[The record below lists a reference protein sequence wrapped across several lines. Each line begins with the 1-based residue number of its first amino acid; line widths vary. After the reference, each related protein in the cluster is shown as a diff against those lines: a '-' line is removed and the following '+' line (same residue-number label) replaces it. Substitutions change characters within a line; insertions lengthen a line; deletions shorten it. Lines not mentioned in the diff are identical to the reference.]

1 MTRTRAVL
9 VACVVALAATTA
21 AGCGGAISGTAA
33 VVNGATITRAD
44 LIGELEALA
53 GNRRFRELADAQLA
67 QADPP
72 VSLRPT
78 PGTFDAG
85 VTASWLRSMIVQ
97 QVIDQEFTRRGL
109 RLTPRQRAEARD
121 RMARQFGGAE
131 VFAAFPEAFQR
142 TIVDREAKR
151 VAVSD
156 AAAGGAAAR
165 EAELASFFAA
175 NRDRLCA
182 SGRLVWHLLVPSEER
197 AAELAAE
204 VAAGASFEDLARRF
218 STDTGTAGDGGLL
231 GCLQAGAFVAEFQQA
246 AEALTPGRVSAPV
259 RTQYGWHLIR
269 VEPFTLET
277 GRAVVEQAYAQ
288 QGGTGDRWLL
298 RALRRAEVRVDA
310 RYGTLRRDPQQGIRI
325 EPRRA
330 PAPRSRP

>member
-9 VACVVALAATTA
+9 LVCLAALGAVA
-21 AGCGGAISGTAA
+21 AGCGDGMSGTAA

-44 LIGELEALA
+44 LLGELEALA

-97 QVIDQEFTRRGL
+97 EVIDQEFTRRGL
-109 RLTPRQRAEARD
+109 RLGPRQRAEARA
-121 RMARQFGGAE
+121 RMAGQFGGAD
-131 VFAAFPEAFQR
+131 VFAAFPDAFRR
-142 TIVDREAKR
+142 TIVEREAKR
-151 VAVSD
+151 VAVND
-156 AAAGGAAAR
+156 AAAGGPAAR
-165 EAELASFFAA
+165 EAALASFFAA
-175 NRDRLCA
+175 NRERLCQ
-182 SGRLVWHLLVPSEER
+182 SGRLVWHILVAGEER
-197 AAELAAE
+197 AGELAAELAG
-204 VAAGASFEDLARRF
+204 GASFEDLARRF
-218 STDTGTAGDGGLL
+218 STDTGSARNGGLL
-231 GCLQAGAFVAEFQQA
+231 GCLQPGAFVPEFQQV
-246 AEALTPGRVSAPV
+246 AETLTPGSVSGPV

-269 VEPFTLET
+269 VEPFTLEA
-277 GRAVVEQAYAQ
+277 GRALVEQAYAQ
-288 QGGTGDRWLL
+288 QGGAGDRWLL
-298 RALRRAEVRVDA
+298 RALRRAEVRVDP

-330 PAPRSRP
+330 PDPRARP